1 VSDPVSNSSASEQ
14 AKIAQANIAQAVLE
28 PAPGIPP
35 FVLLAGVV
43 AVLAL
48 YPLIFGQFMN
58 FGVSTLLFAGFAL
71 AWDILGGWTGQNSLG
86 NAVFVGIGAYAVAI
100 LVENGFGPWIGI
112 LVGVIVSVAL
122 AWVWGSMTFRLR
134 GSYFT
139 LSTIAVAEIIR
150 LIALNEDWLTSGAE
164 GKNLANL
171 PSLFGL
177 DLFNRRV
184 EFYLVL
190 AFVTGMLIF
199 GHWLKGSR
207 LGYYLRAV
215 REDEDG
221 AMALGINPTRA
232 KLTAFM
238 LVGAFTAIGGSLYV
252 IFLGRIDPDTALIVP
267 VSIQIALLAIIGGR
281 GTIYGPL
288 VGAILIAVP
297 SEIFRSQLGEA
308 NLLVYGILIVTVIIF
323 LPKGIVG
330 ALEER
335 LYKLRHP
342 LEGKKS

>member
-1 VSDPVSNSSASEQ
+1 MACLESRSSVSDPSRSSAIS
-14 AKIAQANIAQAVLE
+14 QAVLE

-35 FVLLAGVV
+35 YVLLAGVI
-43 AVLAL
+43 ALLAL
-48 YPLIFGQFMN
+48 YPFIFGQFMN

-86 NAVFVGIGAYAVAI
+86 NAVFVGIGAYTVAI
-100 LVENGFGPWIGI
+100 LAEQGIMPWFGIPIGM
-112 LVGVIVSVAL
+112 VISAL
-122 AWVWGSMTFRLR
+122 LAAGWGYMTFRLR

-150 LIALNEDWLTSGAE
+150 SIALNEDWLTSGAE
-164 GKNLANL
+164 GKNLPNL
-171 PSLFGL
+171 PTLFGL

-184 EFYLVL
+184 EYFLVL
-190 AFVTGMLIF
+190 AFVAGMLIF

-238 LVGAFTAIGGSLYV
+238 LVGAFTAIGGGLYV
-252 IFLGRIDPDTALIVP
+252 IFLGRIDPDTALVVP

-330 ALEER
+330 ALEDR

-342 LEGKKS
+342 LEGKS